1 MEKKKECLLSPCTGK
16 TVPLSAVPDE
26 VFSGGLLGEG
36 IGIEPADGKF
46 FAPVDGVITSVTDS
60 CHALTLMSANGT
72 DLLLHI
78 GVDTVSLAGEGFHL
92 HVTLGER
99 ITAGQPIADVDIALI
114 RSRGLS
120 AICSLVVTE
129 PEKIENIE
137 YHPGACIGGKDV
149 VMCYT
154 LEGKGAL

>member
-1 MEKKKECLLSPCTGK
+1 MEKKKECLLAPCTGK

-26 VFSGGLLGEG
+26 VFAGGLLGEG
-36 IGIEPADGKF
+36 IGIEPTDGKF
-46 FAPVDGVITSVTDS
+46 FAPVDGIITSITDTN
-60 CHALTLMSANGT
+60 HALTLMSALGT

-78 GVDTVSLAGEGFHL
+78 GVDTVRLAGEGFRL
-92 HVTLGER
+92 LVSLGDR
-99 ITAGQPIADVDIALI
+99 IQAGQPIADVDIALI

-137 YHPGACIGGKDV
+137 YHPGDCTGGKNA

-154 LEGKGAL
+154 VAVEGAL

>member
-1 MEKKKECLLSPCTGK
+1 MEKKKECLLAPCTGK

-26 VFSGGLLGEG
+26 VFAGGLLGEG
-36 IGIEPADGKF
+36 IGIEPTDGKF
-46 FAPVDGVITSVTDS
+46 FAPVDGIITSITDTN
-60 CHALTLMSANGT
+60 HAMTLMSANGT

-78 GVDTVSLAGEGFHL
+78 GVDTVRLAGEGFRL
-92 HVTLGER
+92 HVALGDR

-137 YHPGACIGGKDV
+137 YHPGDCTGGKNA
-149 VMCYT
+149 VMCYIVAV
-154 LEGKGAL
+154 EGAL

>member
-1 MEKKKECLLSPCTGK
+1 MEKKKECLLAPCTGK

-26 VFSGGLLGEG
+26 VFAGGLLGDG
-36 IGIEPADGKF
+36 IGIEPADGRF
-46 FAPVDGVITSVTDS
+46 FAPVDGIITSITDTN
-60 CHALTLMSANGT
+60 HALTLMSANGT

-78 GVDTVSLAGEGFHL
+78 GVDTVRLGGEGFHL
-92 HVTLGER
+92 HVALGER

-137 YHPGACIGGKDV
+137 YHPGECNGGKDV

-154 LEGKGAL
+154 LVGEGSL

>member
-1 MEKKKECLLSPCTGK
+1 MEKKKECLLAPCTGK

-26 VFSGGLLGEG
+26 VFAGGLLGEG
-36 IGIEPADGKF
+36 IGIEPADGNF
-46 FAPVDGVITSVTDS
+46 FAPVDGIITSITDTN
-60 CHALTLMSANGT
+60 HALTLMSAKGT

-78 GVDTVSLAGEGFHL
+78 GVDTVRLAGEGFRL
-92 HVTLGER
+92 HVSLGER
-99 ITAGQPIADVDIALI
+99 IQAGQPIAEVDVNLI

-120 AICSLVVTE
+120 AICSMVVTE

-137 YHPGACIGGKDV
+137 YHPGNCTGGKDA

-154 LEGKGAL
+154 VTVEGAL

>member
-1 MEKKKECLLSPCTGK
+1 MEKKKECILAPCTGK

-26 VFSGGLLGEG
+26 VFAGGLLGEG
-36 IGIEPADGKF
+36 IGIEPTDGKF
-46 FAPVDGVITSVTDS
+46 FAPVEGIITSITDTN
-60 CHALTLMSANGT
+60 HALTLMSALGT

-78 GVDTVSLAGEGFHL
+78 GVDTVRLAGEGFRL
-92 HVTLGER
+92 LVSLGDR
-99 ITAGQPIADVDIALI
+99 IQAGQPIAEVDIALI

-120 AICSLVVTE
+120 AICSVVVTE

-137 YHPGACIGGKDV
+137 YHPGNCTGGKDA

-154 LEGKGAL
+154 VTVEGAL

>member
-1 MEKKKECLLSPCTGK
+1 MEKKKECLLAPCTGK

-26 VFSGGLLGEG
+26 VFAGGLLGEG
-36 IGIEPADGKF
+36 IGIEPSDGKIY
-46 FAPVDGVITSVTDS
+46 APVDGIITSVTDS
-60 CHALTLMSANGT
+60 RHALTLMSADGT

-92 HVTLGER
+92 HVALGDR

-129 PEKIENIE
+129 PDKIENIE
-137 YHPGACIGGKDV
+137 YHPGDLCGGKDA

-154 LEGKGAL
+154 VMGKGSL

>member
-1 MEKKKECLLSPCTGK
+1 MEKKKECILAPCTGK

-26 VFSGGLLGEG
+26 VFAGGLLGEG
-36 IGIEPADGKF
+36 IGIEPTDGKF
-46 FAPVDGVITSVTDS
+46 FAPVEGIITSITDTN
-60 CHALTLMSANGT
+60 HALTLMSALGT

-78 GVDTVSLAGEGFHL
+78 GVDTVRLAGEGFRL
-92 HVTLGER
+92 LVSLGDR
-99 ITAGQPIADVDIALI
+99 IQAGQPIAEVDIALI

-120 AICSLVVTE
+120 AICSVVVTE

-137 YHPGACIGGKDV
+137 YHPGDCTGGKDA

-154 LEGKGAL
+154 VAVEGAL